1 MGRFMLQGAM
11 VVLVHVSTLLISDPL
26 KWRPAWELLM

>member
-1 MGRFMLQGAM
+1 MGCFMLLEVM

-26 KWRPAWELLM
+26 KWRLAWEMLM